1 MHPNPVFRAEER
13 ARNVAFARRRAFGS
27 LCLSG
32 PDGPLVAHIPFV
44 LDADARE
51 AEVHLMRSNPVARA
65 LEAPQ
70 PALLAVTGPDGYVSP
85 DWYGIPDQVPTW
97 NYVAVHLRGTL
108 ERLEGEALRGVLDR
122 LSDAME
128 ARLPKKPWHSGKM
141 SPGVM
146 ERMMRALVPCR
157 MDIAG
162 IDGTWKLSQNKAD
175 AARVG
180 AAAGVAEGTAPGQE
194 IDALAALM
202 RDAMLDQGGRAP

>member
-13 ARNVAFARRRAFGS
+13 ARNVAFARDRAFGS
-27 LCLSG
+27 LCLCG
-32 PDGPLVAHIPFV
+32 PEGPLMVHVPFL
-44 LDADARE
+44 LDADARG

-65 LEAPQ
+65 LDMPRA
-70 PALLAVTGPDGYVSP
+70 ALLAVTGPDGYVSP

-128 ARLPKKPWHSGKM
+128 RRLPKVPWHSGKM

-157 MDIAG
+157 MDVAE
-162 IDGTWKLSQNKAD
+162 IDGTWKLSQNKPEG
-175 AARVG
+175 ARAG
-180 AAAGVAEGTAPGQE
+180 AIAGIAEGAAPGQE

-202 RDAMLDQGGRAP
+202 RDAMLDPGGRAP